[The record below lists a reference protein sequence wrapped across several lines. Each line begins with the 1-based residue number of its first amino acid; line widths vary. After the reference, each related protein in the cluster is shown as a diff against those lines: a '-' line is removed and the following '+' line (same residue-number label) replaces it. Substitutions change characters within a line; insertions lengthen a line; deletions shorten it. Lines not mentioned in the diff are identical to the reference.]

1 MYKKFGDVNK
11 KKDNEWD
18 AEQVADNIGE
28 IISPIP
34 AFGSFLGA
42 RGAPTSVI
50 YLILFNLIL
59 NMSRYLPDPNKQTN
73 KHIF

>member
-42 RGAPTSVI
+42 RSTPTSI
-50 YLILFNLIL
+50 I
-59 NMSRYLPDPNKQTN
+59 
-73 KHIF
+73 